1 MPDEKP
7 TEKLSVGLSCP
18 SCGGALSIEEGESVV
33 NCKYCDSMLFIE
45 GDKGVQT
52 VAFKNKMDPQRVM
65 QAAETWW
72 RKGYKAR
79 DLKKF
84 GKVSEVYPIYLPFWS
99 TTTKVAGWVCG
110 YEERTRSDSKGNT
123 RTERIPK
130 EVMVLQDMHYSQ
142 IACDPGDLGIRSLRN
157 FTGERG
163 LEDFTMIPTFETT
176 SSVDDAKKLAE
187 AEAVELARRGSG
199 VPHITFE
206 RIDAIPRRMSVIYYP
221 IWVVRY
227 SYRDRMYVVTVDGVT
242 GQVLSG
248 RAPGDPLFQSLAIT
262 GGSAAA
268 GLVSGFGLV
277 GAALSGGEN
286 SGFLALGG
294 LAVGL
299 AILFFTYRFFRHGSE
314 IVEGEFEGKRGMTS
328 SGNRLNVGE
337 ILRTM
342 QGMRP

>member
-1 MPDEKP
+1 MVEVKP
-7 TEKLSVGLSCP
+7 SENLSVGMSCP
-18 SCGGALSIEEGESVV
+18 SCGGALDIEEGESVV
-33 NCKYCDSMLFIE
+33 NCRYCDSMLFIE

-52 VAFKNKMDPQRVM
+52 IAFKNKTDQQRVM
-65 QAAETWW
+65 QAAEAWW
-72 RKGYKAR
+72 RKGLKAR
-79 DLKKF
+79 DLKKV

-110 YEERTRSDSKGNT
+110 YEERTHSDGKGNT

-130 EVMVLQDMHYSQ
+130 EVMVLQDARYSQ

-157 FTGERG
+157 FSGERSI
-163 LEDFTMIPTFETT
+163 EDFTMIPTFETT
-176 SSVDDAKKLAE
+176 SSVDDAKRLAE
-187 AEAVELARRGSG
+187 AEAMEMARRGSG

-206 RIDAIPRRMSVIYYP
+206 RIYAIPRKMSVIYYP

-227 SYRDRMYVVTVDGVT
+227 AYRDRMYVVTVDGVT

-268 GLVSGFGLV
+268 GLVSGLGLV
-277 GAALSGGEN
+277 GAAFTGGEN

-299 AILFFTYRFFRHGSE
+299 AILFFTYRFFRNGSE
-314 IVEGEFEGKRGMTS
+314 ITEGEFAGKRGVAP
-328 SGNRLNVGE
+328 SGNLLDVGE
-337 ILRTM
+337 ILRTI